1 MPDSLNRRQVL
12 RTRNLTPLMKDHENE
27 AYFHEVSSWIKLAA
41 FQASGWADT

>member
-1 MPDSLNRRQVL
+1 M
-12 RTRNLTPLMKDHENE
+12 LTPLMKDHENE